1 MKNNISSYN
10 KNKNIDYRYINKKE
24 IYQKLYKLE
33 K

>member
-1 MKNNISSYN
+1 MKNNIDSYN
-10 KNKNIDYRYINKKE
+10 KNKNIENRYTSKKE